1 MFTAGTSAP
10 TAPAYEEI
18 LNADINSS
26 RHVQFNSNQ
35 YVNTL
40 RLTKQHSDPTPQGDE
55 LCCIH
60 DQDEE

>member
-26 RHVQFNSNQ
+26 IHVQFNSN
-35 YVNTL
+35 L
-40 RLTKQHSDPTPQGDE
+40 TPQGDE